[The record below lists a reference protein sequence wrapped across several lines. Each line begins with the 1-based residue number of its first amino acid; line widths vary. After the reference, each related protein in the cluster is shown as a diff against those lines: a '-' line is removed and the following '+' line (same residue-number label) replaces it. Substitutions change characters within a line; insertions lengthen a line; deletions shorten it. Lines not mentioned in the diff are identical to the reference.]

1 MLLVSAEQQEILTQQ
16 KVAALCCLAV
26 VGFPQQGA
34 VVIVASHKAGYLGI
48 PARQLAEI
56 PRSPHNGL

>member
-1 MLLVSAEQQEILTQQ
+1 MNNGGE
-16 KVAALCCLAV
+16 AAD
-26 VGFPQQGA
+26 QM
-34 VVIVASHKAGYLGI
+34 HKAGHLGI